1 MLDPTRP
8 LRPDDDLDLK
18 KLESLLGAPVQVEQ
32 FPRGHSNLTYLVKV
46 GEKELVLRRPPPGA
60 KAIKAGHDM
69 EREYRLLSKLHP
81 LYPKA
86 PRPVLFSDG
95 FYLME
100 RVRGVILRAK
110 PPEGYDLSAPVM
122 KRISESVVDDLVAL
136 HAVDAAKLEIGHPEG
151 YVQRQVAGW
160 SERWAKARTEDVP
173 DMERAARWLAEN
185 VPPSRD
191 ASVIHND
198 YKYDNIV
205 LDPEDLSRVRAVLDW
220 EMATTGDPLSDLG
233 TALAYWVEPG
243 DPREVLALGLGLTA
257 LPGNLT
263 REAVV
268 ARYAAK
274 SGRDVSAVPFHYVAA
289 LFKVAVIAQQL
300 HFRWKQG
307 FTKDERFA
315 GLNAAVR
322 ALAGQ
327 AVRSIERGRIGP

>member
-18 KLESLLGAPVQVEQ
+18 RLESLLGSPVHVEQ
-32 FPRGHSNLTYLVKV
+32 LPRGHSNLTYLVKV
-46 GEKELVLRRPPPGA
+46 GDKELVLRRPPPGA

-69 EREYRLLSKLHP
+69 EREFRLLSKLHP

-86 PRPVLFSDG
+86 PRPVVFSDG
-95 FYLME
+95 YFLME

-110 PPEGYDLSAPVM
+110 PPEGYDLSPPIM
-122 KRISESVVDDLVAL
+122 KRISESVIDDLVAL
-136 HAVDAAKLEIGHPEG
+136 HAVDAAKLEIGRPEG
-151 YVQRQVAGW
+151 YVARQVAGW
-160 SERWAKARTEDVP
+160 SERYAKARTEDVA

-185 VPPSRD
+185 VPPPGD

-198 YKYDNIV
+198 YKYDNVV
-205 LDPEDLSRVRAVLDW
+205 LDPDDLTKVRAVLDW

-233 TALAYWVEPG
+233 TTLAYWVEPG
-243 DPREVLALGLGLTA
+243 DPEEVLALGLGLTA

-263 REAVV
+263 REEIV

-274 SGRDVSAVPFHYVAA
+274 SGRDVAAVPFHYAAA

-315 GLNAAVR
+315 GLNRAVR

-327 AVRSIERGRIGP
+327 AVRSIERRRIGP